1 MLWYLVICA
10 LMLYPYAI
18 ARAGSLSGRKTKHI
32 ALMNACLI
40 LWFFMAFRGL
50 RVGVDTKHYAYVFS
64 QFDEIPFSQVFT
76 AVTYANES
84 ESWAFDFEPGY
95 RLANKLLSLFFT
107 SPQAITVFNS
117 TVIMVLW
124 YFLIKRDSPNFLL
137 SVWLFI
143 TLGIYQTEMNV
154 TRNAIAILMVYNAF
168 PYLRRRELPKFLAA
182 CLFASLFHV
191 AALVL
196 LPVYFL
202 VWGVKLKPKGM
213 ALLVLASCVLGF
225 VFPLISPVISAMVPA
240 RFAKYLQG
248 NNEKLGSL
256 IVGVLNGGFFLLTLW
271 LIPRKNRKRIF
282 TRERLGVV
290 LLTINLCFF
299 GLNIGLGDAS
309 RMAALFG
316 PYLVILIPRMLTLI
330 ENRARRRDAAAL
342 IVILSGIQYVLRM
355 CINNIGGTLPYGF
368 CW

>member
-1 MLWYLVICA
+1 MLWYIVICA

-18 ARAGSLSGRKTKHI
+18 ARAGDLSGRKTKHI
-32 ALMNACLI
+32 ALFTACTI
-40 LWFFMAFRGL
+40 LWFFMAFRDI
-50 RVGVDTKHYAYVFS
+50 RVGVDTKHYAYVFT
-64 QFDEIPFSQVFT
+64 QFDEIPFSKVFT
-76 AVTYANES
+76 AVTYANEN
-84 ESWAFDFEPGY
+84 ETWAFDFEPGY

-107 SPQAITVFNS
+107 GQQAITVFNA
-117 TVIMVLW
+117 TVILVLW

-143 TLGIYQTEMNV
+143 TLGVYQTEMNV

-168 PYLRRRELPKFLAA
+168 PYLRRGDFPRYLAV
-182 CLFASLFHV
+182 CLFASLFHI
-191 AALVL
+191 AALVFI
-196 LPVYFL
+196 PVYFL
-202 VWGVKLKPKGM
+202 VRGVKLNM
-213 ALLVLASCVLGF
+213 ERALMLIGISCVVG
-225 VFPLISPVISAMVPA
+225 VIFPFLSPILSALVPA

-256 IVGVLNGGFFLLTLW
+256 IVGVLNGGFFVLTL
-271 LIPRKNRKRIF
+271 LLLPRTQRSSVFR
-282 TRERLGVV
+282 RERLGVM
-290 LLTINLCFF
+290 LLVINLCFF

-330 ENRARRRDAAAL
+330 ENRARRWDAAAL
-342 IVILSGIQYVLRM
+342 IVALSGIQYVLRM
-355 CINNIGGTLPYGF
+355 CINNIGGTLPYAF

>member
-1 MLWYLVICA
+1 MLWYLIICA

-18 ARAGSLSGRKTKHI
+18 ARAGSLTCRKTKHI

-40 LWFFMAFRGL
+40 LWFFMAFRAVS
-50 RVGVDTKHYAYVFS
+50 VGVDTKYYAYVFS
-64 QFDEIPFSQVFT
+64 QFDDIPFSQVFT
-76 AVTYANES
+76 AVTYATEK

-107 SPQAITVFNS
+107 DPQAITVFNS
-117 TVIMVLW
+117 TVIMTLW

-154 TRNAIAILMVYNAF
+154 TRNALAILIVYNAF
-168 PYLRRRELPKFLAA
+168 PYLRRRELPKYLAA
-182 CLFASLFHV
+182 CVFASLFHI
-191 AALVL
+191 AALVM

-202 VWGVKLKPKGM
+202 VWGVKLTPGRAA
-213 ALLVLASCVLGF
+213 ALVGLFCVLGL
-225 VFPLISPVISAMVPA
+225 VFPYISPYLSALLPA
-240 RFAKYLQG
+240 RFAKYFQG
-248 NNEKLGSL
+248 NNEKLSSL

-271 LIPRKNRKRIF
+271 LLPRKHRPQVF
-282 TRERLGVV
+282 TRERLGVM

-299 GLNIGLGDAS
+299 GLNIGLADAS

-316 PYLVILIPRMLTLI
+316 PYLVILIPRMLSLI
-330 ENRARRRDAAAL
+330 KHHEHRRDATAL
-342 IVILSGIQYVLRM
+342 IVALSGIQYVLRLL
-355 CINNIGGTLPYGF
+355 INNIGGTLPYAF

>member
-18 ARAGSLSGRKTKHI
+18 ARAGTLTGRSTKHI
-32 ALMNACLI
+32 ALFTACVT
-40 LWFFMAFRGL
+40 LWFFMAFRGT

-64 QFDEIPFSQVFT
+64 QFRNIPFSKVFT

-95 RLANKLLSLFFT
+95 RLANKLLSLFF
-107 SPQAITVFNS
+107 SSAQAITVFNS
-117 TVIMVLW
+117 TVILVLW
-124 YFLIKRDSPNFLL
+124 YHLIKRDSPNFML
-137 SVWLFI
+137 SIWLFI

-168 PYLRRRELPKFLAA
+168 PYLRRGDLPRYLAV
-182 CLFASLFHV
+182 CVFASLFHV
-191 AALVL
+191 AALVFI
-196 LPVYFL
+196 PVYFL
-202 VWGVKLKPKGM
+202 VRGVRLHPKKM
-213 ALLVLASCVLGF
+213 AMLILGFCVLGM
-225 VFPLISPVISAMVPA
+225 VFPIISPILSKLVPG
-240 RFAKYLQG
+240 RFAKYLEG

-256 IVGVLNGGFFLLTLW
+256 IVGVLNGGFFLLTYW
-271 LIPRKNRKRIF
+271 LLPKKRRAQVF
-282 TRERLGVV
+282 TRERLGVM
-290 LLTINLCFF
+290 LLTVNLCFF

-316 PYLVILIPRMLTLI
+316 PYLVILIPRMLSMI
-330 ENRARRRDAAAL
+330 EHRGRRAEAAAFL
-342 IVILSGIQYVLRM
+342 TVLSGIQYILRM
-355 CINNIGGTLPYGF
+355 CVNNIGGTLPYDF

>member
-10 LMLYPYAI
+10 MMLYPYAI

-32 ALMNACLI
+32 ALMCACLI
-40 LWFFMAFRGL
+40 LWFFMAFRGIG
-50 RVGVDTKHYAYVFS
+50 VGVDTKHYAYVYA
-64 QFDEIPFSQVFT
+64 QFQRIPFSKVFT

-95 RLANKLLSLFFT
+95 RLANKLLSLFFS

-117 TVIMVLW
+117 TVILILW

-137 SVWLFI
+137 SIWLFI

-168 PYLRRRELPKFLAA
+168 PFLRRRELGKYLAV
-182 CLFASLFHV
+182 CLFASLFHI

-202 VWGVKLKPKGM
+202 VWGVKLRPGSIA
-213 ALLVLASCVLGF
+213 ALVGISCLAGIL
-225 VFPLISPVISAMVPA
+225 FPFISPALSSLLPD
-240 RFAKYLQG
+240 RFAKYFQG

-256 IVGVLNGGFFLLTLW
+256 IVGLLNGGFFLLTLW
-271 LIPRKNRKRIF
+271 LLPKKQRARVF
-282 TRERLGVV
+282 TRERLGVM

-342 IVILSGIQYVLRM
+342 IVLLSGIQYVLRM
-355 CINNIGGTLPYGF
+355 CVNNIGGTLPYEF

>member
-10 LMLYPYAI
+10 LMLYPWAI

-32 ALMNACLI
+32 ALFTACLI

-50 RVGVDTKHYAYVFS
+50 QVGVDTKHYAYVFS
-64 QFDEIPFSQVFT
+64 QFGSIPFSEVFT

-107 SPQAITVFNS
+107 TPQAITVFNA
-117 TVIMVLW
+117 TVILVLW

-137 SVWLFI
+137 SIWLFI
-143 TLGIYQTEMNV
+143 TLGVYQTEMNV

-168 PYLRRRELPKFLAA
+168 PYLRRRDLPRYAA
-182 CLFASLFHV
+182 VCLLASLFHI
-191 AALVL
+191 AALIL

-202 VWGVKLKPKGM
+202 VWGMKLSLRRVA
-213 ALLVLASCVLGF
+213 ALVGLSCLVGL
-225 VFPLISPVISAMVPA
+225 VFPLLSPIVSALVPA

-271 LIPRKNRKRIF
+271 LLPRNKRSLVF
-282 TRERLGVV
+282 TRERLGVA
-290 LLTINLCFF
+290 LLTVNLCFF

-316 PYLVILIPRMLTLI
+316 PYLVILIPRMLSLI
-330 ENRARRRDAAAL
+330 ENRSRRADAAAL
-342 IVILSGIQYVLRM
+342 IVLLSGIQYVLRM
-355 CINNIGGTLPYGF
+355 CVNNIGGTLPYGF

>member
-18 ARAGSLSGRKTKHI
+18 ARAGSLSGRKTRHI
-32 ALMNACLI
+32 ALMTACLI

-50 RVGVDTKHYAYVFS
+50 QVGVDTKHYTYVFS
-64 QFDEIPFSQVFT
+64 QFENIPFSKVFT

-95 RLANKLLSLFFT
+95 RLANKLLSLFFR

-117 TVIMVLW
+117 TLIMVLW

-168 PYLRRRELPKFLAA
+168 PYLRRREFPKYLAV

-191 AALVL
+191 AALIL

-202 VWGVKLKPKGM
+202 VWYLKLTPGRMAAAVALFCILGVI
-213 ALLVLASCVLGF
+213 
-225 VFPLISPVISAMVPA
+225 FPFLSPVLTSIVPA

-256 IVGVLNGGFFLLTLW
+256 IVGVLNGGFFLLAMCL
-271 LIPRKNRKRIF
+271 LPGKSRKRVF
-282 TRERLGVV
+282 RRERLGVM

-342 IVILSGIQYVLRM
+342 IVLLSGIQYVLRM
-355 CINNIGGTLPYGF
+355 CINNIGGTLPYSF

>member
-1 MLWYLVICA
+1 MLWYLMICA

-32 ALMNACLI
+32 ALMSACLI

-50 RVGVDTKHYAYVFS
+50 QVGVDTKHYAYVFT
-64 QFDEIPFSQVFT
+64 QFEDIPFSKVFT
-76 AVTYANES
+76 AVTYGNEN
-84 ESWAFDFEPGY
+84 ETWAFDFEPGY
-95 RLANKLLSLFFT
+95 RLVNKLLSLFFR
-107 SPQAITVFNS
+107 SPQAITVLNS
-117 TVIMVLW
+117 TLIMVLW

-137 SVWLFI
+137 SIWLFI
-143 TLGIYQTEMNV
+143 TLGVYQTEMNV

-168 PYLRRRELPKFLAA
+168 PYLRRRMLPQYAA
-182 CLFASLFHV
+182 VCLFASLFHV

-202 VWGVKLKPKGM
+202 VWGMKLSPGK
-213 ALLVLASCVLGF
+213 AVRLVLLACAVGV
-225 VFPLISPVISAMVPA
+225 VFPLVSPILTELVPA

-248 NNEKLGSL
+248 GNEKLGSL
-256 IVGVLNGGFFLLTLW
+256 IVGLLNGGFFVLTLW
-271 LIPRKNRKRIF
+271 LIPRKKRGQIF
-282 TRERLGVV
+282 SRERLGVM

-316 PYLVILIPRMLTLI
+316 PYLVILIPRMLTVI
-330 ENRARRRDAAAL
+330 ENQNRRRDAAAL
-342 IVILSGIQYVLRM
+342 IVILSGIQYILRM
-355 CINNIGGTLPYGF
+355 LINNIGGTLPYVF

>member
-1 MLWYLVICA
+1 MFWYLVICA

-18 ARAGSLSGRKTKHI
+18 ARAGSLTGRRTKHI
-32 ALMNACLI
+32 ALMCACLI
-40 LWFFMAFRGL
+40 LWFFMAFRAIG
-50 RVGVDTKHYAYVFS
+50 VGVDTKHYAYVFS
-64 QFDEIPFSQVFT
+64 QFDDIPFSRVFT

-95 RLANKLLSLFFT
+95 RLANKLLSLLFT

-117 TVIMVLW
+117 TVIICLW

-168 PYLRRRELPKFLAA
+168 PYLHRRDFPRYLAV
-182 CLFASLFHV
+182 CLFASLFHI

-202 VWGVKLKPKGM
+202 VWGLKLNLRR
-213 ALLVLASCVLGF
+213 AAVLVAAFCAVGV
-225 VFPLISPVISAMVPA
+225 VFPLISPILTRLVPA

-271 LIPRKNRKRIF
+271 LIPRKSRKRVF
-282 TRERLGVV
+282 SRERLGVM

-330 ENRARRRDAAAL
+330 DNRARRRDAAAL
-342 IVILSGIQYVLRM
+342 IVLLSGIQYVLRM
-355 CINNIGGTLPYGF
+355 CINNIGGTLPYAF

>member
-10 LMLYPYAI
+10 MMLYPYAI
-18 ARAGSLSGRKTKHI
+18 ARAGDLSGRKTKHI
-32 ALMNACLI
+32 ALFTACTI
-40 LWFFMAFRGL
+40 LWFFMAFRDIS
-50 RVGVDTKHYAYVFS
+50 VGVDTKHYAYVYS
-64 QFDEIPFSQVFT
+64 QFRNIPFSKVFT
-76 AVTYANES
+76 AVTYANAS

-95 RLANKLLSLFFT
+95 RLANKLLSLFF
-107 SPQAITVFNS
+107 SSRQAITVFNS
-117 TVIMVLW
+117 TVILVLW

-143 TLGIYQTEMNV
+143 TLGVYQTEMNV

-168 PYLRRRELPKFLAA
+168 PFLRRGDFPKYLAV
-182 CLFASLFHV
+182 CLLASLFHI
-191 AALVL
+191 AAIIFI
-196 LPVYFL
+196 PVYFL
-202 VWGVKLKPKGM
+202 VRAVKLDRRRM
-213 ALLVLASCVLGF
+213 ILLVA
-225 VFPLISPVISAMVPA
+225 VFCAVGVIFPFLSPYVSALVPA

-256 IVGVLNGGFFLLTLW
+256 IVGVLNGGFFLLTML
-271 LIPRKNRKRIF
+271 LLPRKQRGRVF
-282 TRERLGVV
+282 RRERLGVM

-330 ENRARRRDAAAL
+330 ENRARRQEAAAL
-342 IVILSGIQYVLRM
+342 IVLLSGVQYVLRM
-355 CINNIGGTLPYGF
+355 CINNIGGTLPYAF
-368 CW
+368 FW

>member
-1 MLWYLVICA
+1 MLWYLIICA
-10 LMLYPYAI
+10 LMLYPYSI
-18 ARAGSLSGRKTKHI
+18 ARAGTLSGRKTKHI
-32 ALMNACLI
+32 ALMNACVI

-50 RVGVDTKHYAYVFS
+50 SVGVDTKHYAYVFS
-64 QFDEIPFSQVFT
+64 QFEDIPFSKVFT
-76 AVTYANES
+76 AVTYGNES
-84 ESWAFDFEPGY
+84 ETWTFDFEPGY
-95 RLANKLLSLFFT
+95 RLANKFMSLFFT
-107 SPQAITVFNS
+107 NPQAITVFNS

-124 YFLIKRDSPNFLL
+124 YYLIKRDSPNFML

-168 PYLRRRELPKFLAA
+168 PYLRSREFPKYLAVCIA
-182 CLFASLFHV
+182 ASMFHI
-191 AALVL
+191 AALAL

-202 VWGVKLKPKGM
+202 VWGVKMPPSR
-213 ALLVLASCVLGF
+213 AVWLVLAFCAVGL
-225 VFPLISPVISAMVPA
+225 VFPALSPMLSAIVPG

-256 IVGVLNGGFFLLTLW
+256 IVGLLNGGFFLLTLW
-271 LIPRKNRKRIF
+271 LLPRKKREQVF
-282 TRERLGVV
+282 VRERLGVM

-299 GLNIGLGDAS
+299 GLNIGLADAS

-316 PYLVILIPRMLTLI
+316 PYLVILIPRMLTLVG
-330 ENRARRRDAAAL
+330 NRDRRRDAAAL
-342 IVILSGIQYVLRM
+342 IAALSGIQYILRM
-355 CINNIGGTLPYGF
+355 LVNNIGGTLPYTF

>member
-1 MLWYLVICA
+1 MLWYLFLCV

-50 RVGVDTKHYAYVFS
+50 QVGVDTKHYAYVFS
-64 QFDEIPFSQVFT
+64 QFEDIPFSKVFT
-76 AVTYANES
+76 AATYGSES
-84 ESWAFDFEPGY
+84 ETWTFDFEPGY
-95 RLANKLLSLFFT
+95 RLANKLLSLFF
-107 SPQAITVFNS
+107 SSSQAITVFNS

-168 PYLRRRELPKFLAA
+168 PYLRRRDLPRYLAA
-182 CLFASLFHV
+182 FLFASMFHV

-202 VWGVKLKPKGM
+202 VWGVKLKPRGM
-213 ALLVLASCVLGF
+213 AAVVLASCAVGIL
-225 VFPLISPVISAMVPA
+225 FPYISPILSALVPG

-271 LIPRKNRKRIF
+271 LIPRKNRRRVF
-282 TRERLGVV
+282 ARERLGVM

-330 ENRARRRDAAAL
+330 ENRDRRRNAAAL
-342 IVILSGIQYVLRM
+342 IVGLSFIQYVLRM
-355 CINNIGGTLPYGF
+355 CINNIGGTLPYAF

>member
-1 MLWYLVICA
+1 MFWYLVICV
-10 LMLYPYAI
+10 LMLYPLCI
-18 ARAGSLSGRKTKHI
+18 SHAGTLSGRRTKHI
-32 ALMNACLI
+32 ALLTAILI

-50 RVGVDTKHYAYVFS
+50 RVGVDTKHYAYVYG
-64 QFDEIPFSQVFT
+64 QFKDIPFFKVFT

-95 RLANKLLSLFFT
+95 RLVNKLLSLFFT
-107 SPQAITVFNS
+107 STQTITIFNS

-137 SVWLFI
+137 SVWLVL
-143 TLGIYQTEMNV
+143 TLGIYQTQMNV

-168 PYLRRRELPKFLAA
+168 PYLRKGNFPKYLAV
-182 CLFASLFHV
+182 CMFASLFHI
-191 AALVL
+191 AALAL
-196 LPVYFL
+196 IPVYPLARRFRLTPKRMAML
-202 VWGVKLKPKGM
+202 VG
-213 ALLVLASCVLGF
+213 AACVVGIF
-225 VFPLISPVISAMVPA
+225 FPLISPIVSAIVPG

-256 IVGVLNGGFFLLTLW
+256 IVGILNGGVFVLTYL
-271 LIPRKNRKRIF
+271 LIPKGNS
-282 TRERLGVV
+282 RLVFQKFRVGVM
-290 LLTINLCFF
+290 LLLINLCFF

-309 RMAALFG
+309 RMAALYG

-330 ENRARRRDAAAL
+330 ERGPRRREATAIIAAL
-342 IVILSGIQYVLRM
+342 CGIQYVLRL
-355 CINNIGGTLPYGF
+355 CVNNIGGTLPYDF

>member
-18 ARAGSLSGRKTKHI
+18 ARAGSLSGRQTKHI

-40 LWFFMAFRGL
+40 LWFFMAFRGIS
-50 RVGVDTKHYAYVFS
+50 VGVDTKHYAYVFS
-64 QFDEIPFSQVFT
+64 QFDDIPFSKVFT

-95 RLANKLLSLFFT
+95 RLANKLLSLLF
-107 SPQAITVFNS
+107 SAPQAITVFNS
-117 TVIMVLW
+117 TVIMILW
-124 YFLIKRDSPNFLL
+124 YHLIARESPNFLL

-168 PYLRRRELPKFLAA
+168 GFLRRREFGKYLAV
-182 CLFASLFHV
+182 CVFASLFHI
-191 AALVL
+191 AALIL
-196 LPVYFL
+196 LPLYFL
-202 VWGVKLKPKGM
+202 VWGVKLTPRRM
-213 ALLVLASCVLGF
+213 ALLVGAFCLLGLI
-225 VFPLISPVISAMVPA
+225 FPLISPIVSGLLPD
-240 RFAKYLQG
+240 RFAKYFQG

-271 LIPRKNRKRIF
+271 LLPRNKRSRIF
-282 TRERLGVV
+282 QRERLGIM
-290 LLTINLCFF
+290 LLALNLCFF

-316 PYLVILIPRMLTLI
+316 PYLVILIPRMLTQI
-330 ENRARRRDAAAL
+330 GNRDRRRDAAAL

-355 CINNIGGTLPYGF
+355 CINNIGGTLPYVF

>member
-10 LMLYPYAI
+10 MMLYPYAI
-18 ARAGSLSGRKTKHI
+18 ARAGTLTGRSTKHI
-32 ALMNACLI
+32 ALFTACTI
-40 LWFFMAFRGL
+40 LWFFMAFRGS

-64 QFDEIPFSQVFT
+64 QFRNIPFSRVFT

-95 RLANKLLSLFFT
+95 RLANKLLSLFF
-107 SPQAITVFNS
+107 SSSQAITVFNS
-117 TVIMVLW
+117 TVILVLW
-124 YFLIKRDSPNFLL
+124 YFLIKRDSPNFML
-137 SVWLFI
+137 SIWLFV
-143 TLGIYQTEMNV
+143 TLGVYQTEMNV

-168 PYLRRRELPKFLAA
+168 PYLRRGDFPRYFGV

-191 AALVL
+191 AALVFI
-196 LPVYFL
+196 PVYFL
-202 VWGVKLKPKGM
+202 VRGIRLHPKKM
-213 ALLVLASCVLGF
+213 AMLILAFCALGI
-225 VFPLISPVISAMVPA
+225 VFPLISPILSRMVPG
-240 RFAKYLQG
+240 RFSKYLQG

-271 LIPRKNRKRIF
+271 LLPKKQRSRVF
-282 TRERLGVV
+282 ARERLGVM
-290 LLTINLCFF
+290 LLTANLCFF

-330 ENRARRRDAAAL
+330 EHRGRRADATTFL
-342 IVILSGIQYVLRM
+342 VVLSGIQYILRM
-355 CINNIGGTLPYGF
+355 CVNNIGGTLPYDF
-368 CW
+368 FW

>member
-202 VWGVKLKPKGM
+202 VWGVELKPKGM

>member
-1 MLWYLVICA
+1 MFWYLVICL

-18 ARAGSLSGRKTKHI
+18 HRAGLRTGRKTRHI
-32 ALMNACLI
+32 ALMLAVLI
-40 LWFFMAFRGL
+40 LWFFMAFRGI

-64 QFDEIPFSQVFT
+64 QFDQIPFSKVFT

-95 RLANKLLSLFFT
+95 RLANKLLSLLFT
-107 SPQAITVFNS
+107 APQAITVFNS

-137 SVWLFI
+137 SIWLFL
-143 TLGIYQTEMNV
+143 TLGVYQTEMNV

-168 PYLRRRELPKFLAA
+168 PYLRRREFPKYLAV
-182 CLFASLFHV
+182 CVFASLFHI
-191 AALVL
+191 AALIFV
-196 LPVYFL
+196 PVYFV
-202 VWGVKLKPKGM
+202 VWGMKLHPKRM
-213 ALLVLASCVLGF
+213 AELVVVACVMGVLF
-225 VFPLISPVISAMVPA
+225 PFISPLIISIVPG
-240 RFAKYLQG
+240 RFAKYFQG

-256 IVGVLNGGFFLLTLW
+256 IVGVLNGGFFLLTLL
-271 LIPRKNRKRIF
+271 LIPKKQRAQVFR
-282 TRERLGVV
+282 RERLGVM

-330 ENRARRRDAAAL
+330 GSRSRRAEAAIL
-342 IVILSGIQYVLRM
+342 ITALSGVQYVLRM
-355 CINNIGGTLPYGF
+355 LINNIGGTLPYEF

>member
-1 MLWYLVICA
+1 MLWYLIICA

-154 TRNAIAILMVYNAF
+154 TRNAISILMVYNAF
-168 PYLRRRELPKFLAA
+168 PYLRRRELPKYLAV

-202 VWGVKLKPKGM
+202 VWSVELKPKDM
-213 ALLVLASCVLGF
+213 ALLVMASCVLG
-225 VFPLISPVISAMVPA
+225 VLFPLISPIVSAMVPA

>member
-1 MLWYLVICA
+1 MLWYLIICA

-107 SPQAITVFNS
+107 SSQAITVFNS

-154 TRNAIAILMVYNAF
+154 TRNAISILMVYNAF
-168 PYLRRRELPKFLAA
+168 PYLRRRELTKYLAV

-202 VWGVKLKPKGM
+202 VWGVELKPKDM
-213 ALLVLASCVLGF
+213 ALLVMASCVLG
-225 VFPLISPVISAMVPA
+225 VLFPLISPIVSAMVPA